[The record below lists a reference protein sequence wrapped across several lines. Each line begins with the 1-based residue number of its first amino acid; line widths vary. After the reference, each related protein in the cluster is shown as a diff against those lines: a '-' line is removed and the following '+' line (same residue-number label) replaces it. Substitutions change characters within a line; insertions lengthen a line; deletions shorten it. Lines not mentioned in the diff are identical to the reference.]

1 MKTKRMW
8 YSTKTK
14 VLELFPLLNY
24 LNVGGFHIVVGH
36 RESSVLCN
44 SLNK

>member
-36 RESSVLCN
+36 RVNRLFYVTP
-44 SLNK
+44 